1 MIFDK
6 YPYTNFHQMNDDW
19 VIKTLREF
27 GQRLD
32 EFVAANQLTYADP
45 IEYNPATQYPAST
58 VVVSDETAYVSKQ
71 AVPAGILPTADSE
84 YWLLI
89 FPFGHLVDDAVDD
102 MQAQIDAALAAAQE
116 QLQTAI
122 NGLPATVNAWMAAHP
137 DVTTTVPLNS
147 INWQKLCGEMQAVI
161 LADYIKAPE
170 GQEIIFTEQGGLYN
184 GSEYQ
189 TPAYCRTGFLHFPV
203 GIVTFYCAIGYLV
216 RIYRYDADG
225 TFINYTDVGFGTTQS
240 TLGYTAIAVH
250 ADEQYRL
257 TITINGGTALTPA
270 DIPFATVLYNSYT
283 ERQLPDLN
291 DKLTALEVVG
301 TAAVTDGL
309 PYQDM
314 LPAYYFAMQN
324 NPASYADADS
334 YLDGIIST
342 AIDGK
347 HLIFVTDSHQPDN
360 SHISQE
366 LMQYVRSKIN
376 VERVVFGGD
385 VLNRDSTPYIAYQT
399 MSAYFNKCI
408 AAFGASY
415 LPAFG
420 NHDLNTANTPNADA
434 TRMDIG
440 VAADLY
446 TKHLVGYVHF
456 EESKD
461 YGAVTGDN
469 MLIIMRTI
477 VDNKITADPTIP
489 ATLGMTRDEI
499 VDAMMKYNRLHYY
512 VDDDV
517 NKTRYIIY
525 NTGAPDNIVVKK
537 ILGVESQEEINL
549 QTNWMYETLMST
561 PTGYDVVVCAHK
573 ATYDPNAP
581 SGGTCIGPYTHYNL
595 IGQLSCIKMKARMN
609 SKLTAPQSAAIN
621 PDWMSTSTAQLL
633 DFTNAP
639 DVGKIVHLV
648 GHWHYD
654 YALKG
659 YFFRAA
665 TGSGGVYTCFDYKG
679 ETIESGSV
687 IDESNGVVLII
698 GTVADKNKT
707 TGNVQLTGVDEDA
720 IDIVTLAADT
730 VELKRIG
737 HSWNYSDGTDPGE
750 HTNPITRTY
759 TIS

>member
-6 YPYTNFHQMNDDW
+6 YPYTNFHEMNDDW
-19 VIKTLREF
+19 VIQTLREF
-27 GQRLD
+27 GQQLD
-32 EFVAANQLTYADP
+32 DFVAANQLTYADP
-45 IEYNPATQYPAST
+45 IEYNPGTVYPAFT
-58 VVVSDETAYVSKQ
+58 IVIHNDTAYMSKQ
-71 AVPAGILPTADSE
+71 VVPAGVIPSDSTAD
-84 YWLLI
+84 YWLMI
-89 FPFGHLVDDAVDD
+89 FPFGDLINGAVED
-102 MQAQIDAALAAAQE
+102 MQAQIDAALAAAGQL
-116 QLQTAI
+116 LQTAI
-122 NGLPATVNAWMAAHP
+122 DGLPTVVDTWMTNHP
-137 DVTTTVPLNS
+137 YVTTAVQPGS
-147 INWQKLCGEMQAVI
+147 ISWPKLYSEVQSVI
-161 LADYIKAPE
+161 LADYVKHPTDSVV
-170 GQEIIFTEQGGLYN
+170 FTQQGGIH
-184 GSEYQ
+184 SETGEEYES
-189 TPAYCRTGFLHFPV
+189 TDACRTGFLKFQTGV
-203 GIVTFYCAIGYLV
+203 LEMAALDGYTTYLF
-216 RIYRYDADG
+216 RYDADG
-225 TFINYTDVGFGTTQS
+225 EYIGYFPVGLIRGFQ
-240 TLGYTAIAVH
+240 AV
-250 ADEQYRL
+250 AVKPDEQYRFMIMHGN
-257 TITINGGTALTPA
+257 ITPSNIPA
-270 DIPFATVLYNSYT
+270 GAFMYNLYT
-283 ERQLPDLN
+283 ERHLPELD

-301 TAAVTDGL
+301 TAALTDGL
-309 PYQDM
+309 PYQEI

-334 YLDGIIST
+334 YLDGIISG

-347 HLIFVTDSHQPDN
+347 HMIFVTDSHQPDN

-376 VERVVFGGD
+376 IERVVFGGD

-399 MSAYFNKCI
+399 MAAYFNKCV

-420 NHDLNTANTPNADA
+420 NHDLNTANTPDADA
-434 TRMDIG
+434 TRMDVG

-446 TKHLVGYVHF
+446 TKHLTGYAHF
-456 EESKD
+456 EDAKS
-461 YGAVTGDN
+461 YGAVTGDS
-469 MLIIMRTI
+469 MLVIMRTI

-489 ATLGMTRDEI
+489 TTLGMTRDEI
-499 VDAMMKYNRLHYY
+499 VDAMVKYNRLHYY

-581 SGGTCIGPYTHYNL
+581 SGGTIVGPYTHYN
-595 IGQLSCIKMKARMN
+595 IFGQLSCLKMKARMN
-609 SKLTAPQSAAIN
+609 SKLTASQAAAIN
-621 PDWMSTSTAQLL
+621 PNWMSISTSQLL

-654 YALKG
+654 YAAKG

-665 TGSGGVYTCFDYKG
+665 SGSGGIYTCFDYKG

-687 IDESNGVVLII
+687 INESNGVVLIV

-720 IDIVTLAADT
+720 IDIVTLAANT

-737 HSWNYSDGTDPGE
+737 HSWNYSDGTDPGA
-750 HTNPITRTY
+750 HTDPITRTY